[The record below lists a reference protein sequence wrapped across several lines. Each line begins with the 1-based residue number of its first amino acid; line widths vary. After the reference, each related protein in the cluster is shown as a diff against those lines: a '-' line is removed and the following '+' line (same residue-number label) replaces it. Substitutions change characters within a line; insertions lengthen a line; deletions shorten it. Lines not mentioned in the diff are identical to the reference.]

1 MQIRPKNWAVFQHYK
16 DRCPPWIKLH
26 RDLLNNRDYMTL
38 PLASKALA
46 PLLWLLASEAKD
58 GAFNGATEEL
68 MFRLH
73 LTARE
78 IEDGIGPLI
87 SKGFFIVESNM
98 LAGCEQM
105 AISETETEVERES
118 ETQLPKTRKRVIVRP
133 ACPSDELMN
142 LYHDVCPT
150 LPRVMMLN
158 DTRRRHLVSRWREV
172 AEADDLKNKQD
183 GLDIFRQFFD
193 RVTKSDFLCGRTQNR
208 GGRVWKANFD
218 WLILPTNFLKVCEGQ
233 YDNGRK

>member
-1 MQIRPKNWAVFQHYK
+1 
-16 DRCPPWIKLH
+16 
-26 RDLLNNRDYMTL
+26 MTL

-58 GAFNGATEEL
+58 GEFNGATEEL

-73 LTARE
+73 LTAQE
-78 IEDGIGPLI
+78 IENGIGPLI
-87 SKGFFIVESNM
+87 SKGFFIVESDT
-98 LAGCEQM
+98 LAPRLQL
-105 AISETETEVERES
+105 AIAETETETEVETKT

-133 ACPSDELMN
+133 ACPADELMD
-142 LYHDVCPT
+142 LYHDFCPT

-172 AEADDLKNKQD
+172 AEADDLKSKLD
-183 GLDIFRQFFD
+183 GLDIFREFFS

-208 GGRVWKANFD
+208 NGRIWKASFD

>member
-1 MQIRPKNWAVFQHYK
+1 MQIKPKNWSVFQHYK

-58 GAFNGATEEL
+58 GVFNAATEEL

-73 LTARE
+73 LSARE
-78 IEDGIGPLI
+78 VEDGIGPLI
-87 SKGFFIVESNM
+87 SKGFFIVDSGL
-98 LAGCEQM
+98 LAPRNQL
-105 AISETETEVERES
+105 AIAETETEVETET

-133 ACPSDELMN
+133 ACPADELMD

-172 AEADDLKNKQD
+172 AEADDLKTKLE
-183 GLDIFRQFFD
+183 GLDIFRDFFG

-208 GGRVWKANFD
+208 GGRIWKASFD